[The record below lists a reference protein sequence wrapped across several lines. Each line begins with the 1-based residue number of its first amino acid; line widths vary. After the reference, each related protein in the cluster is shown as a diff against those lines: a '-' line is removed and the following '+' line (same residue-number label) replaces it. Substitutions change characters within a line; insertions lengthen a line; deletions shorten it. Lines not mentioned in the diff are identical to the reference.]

1 MSVSKIFHHPVTL
14 VLMFLLGAG
23 LIGAAEWM
31 MGPARVSLATEERK
45 RIEQLSLLQTQQK
58 EVTPTDWNDLK
69 SRWQKILP
77 VTVPN
82 NQAVM
87 EQVRAIEAIM
97 KKSGWLGK
105 LTPAEAG
112 PLLKELPDL
121 QQSRIEFEL
130 TLPQAV
136 VLRNPKGS
144 QEILLEFLRALEMAG
159 GRRPLLTRLEVKL
172 NQEGELQASGSLMYF
187 RIRPDVEFT
196 E

>member
-1 MSVSKIFHHPVTL
+1 MSLSKIFHHPVTL
-14 VLMFLLGAG
+14 ALMFLLGAG
-23 LIGAAEWM
+23 LIGAGEWM
-31 MGPARVSLATEERK
+31 MGPARISLATEERK

-87 EQVRAIEAIM
+87 EQVRAIEALM

-136 VLRNPKGS
+136 VIRNPKGS

>member
-1 MSVSKIFHHPVTL
+1 MTKIFHHPATL
-14 VLMFLLGAG
+14 VGMFLVGAG
-23 LIGAAEWM
+23 LIGAGEWM
-31 MGPARVSLATEERK
+31 MGPVRISLATEERK

-87 EQVRAIEAIM
+87 EQVRAIEAVM

>member
-1 MSVSKIFHHPVTL
+1 MSVTKIFHHPATL
-14 VLMFLLGAG
+14 VGMFLVGAG
-23 LIGAAEWM
+23 LIGAGEWM
-31 MGPARVSLATEERK
+31 MGPVRISLATEERK

-77 VTVPN
+77 LTVPN

-87 EQVRAIEAIM
+87 EQVRAIEIVM

-105 LTPAEAG
+105 LTPTEAG

-136 VLRNPKGS
+136 VIRNPKGS